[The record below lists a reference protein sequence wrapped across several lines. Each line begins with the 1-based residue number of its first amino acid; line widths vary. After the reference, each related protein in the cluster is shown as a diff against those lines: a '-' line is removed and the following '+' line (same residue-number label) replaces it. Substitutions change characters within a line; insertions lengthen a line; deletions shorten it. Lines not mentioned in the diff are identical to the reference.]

1 MSNTCLDNVPVR
13 QGLVEFIPRVGHVT
27 KIKIIA
33 KWLEDEQML
42 IYLKEI
48 GVDYAQGYYFGI
60 SDGLVEVKEL

>member
-1 MSNTCLDNVPVR
+1 
-13 QGLVEFIPRVGHVT
+13 VGHVT

-48 GVDYAQGYYFGI
+48 GVDYAQGCYFGV
-60 SDGLVEVKEL
+60 SDRVVGEGAVIFQE